1 MELIRYQKTLD
12 VHKNGTQ
19 FVLQGFETADKLS
32 RIIEISL
39 MASGDAIDFP
49 LEGLIAMMHVA
60 SPGATEPSIYPCEI
74 KDNKVIYN
82 VLPIKAEGITTM
94 QLELLEGDIEG
105 AKRVLVSPKF
115 AVEVTN
121 SETNEDGEELKAEFT
136 AIQDFIVKA
145 EKAYESRLERIELTN
160 DCIFKAYYYDGSTYE
175 TDILKNLFHGGNSVL
190 SESFAH
196 GGTGTRVDEDTDNA
210 MYYSNLSKSE
220 ALNAKDIMK
229 NSEEILE
236 EVRKHGL
243 YTTFSVNFDTG
254 EVEYVSPSFDFSISK
269 ETGEIEAKARAYTFE
284 ATVYDMVDKWIAEHG
299 VSLEELQKKAK
310 NHDADILAHEKA
322 ISELQEDAELI
333 PIERGG
339 TGGTTADE
347 ALSNLGALSYS
358 KYEYIGDGKAGPDN
372 ANSYTFEGNLPK
384 LVMLCDLNGG
394 YNVIFPYGQET
405 VRFVTYTRL
414 STSRNNGFT
423 LHLTYEDK
431 KMTWYGTD
439 DEEGASSEYYYSAFG
454 QFNSDG
460 SEYKIIFIY

>member
-1 MELIRYQKTLD
+1 MEQIIYRKTLD

-19 FVLQGFETADKLS
+19 FLLQGFETADKLS
-32 RIIEISL
+32 RVIEISL

-49 LEGLIAMMHVA
+49 LEGLIAMMHVT

-82 VLPIKAEGITTM
+82 VLPIKMEGITTM
-94 QLELLEGDIEG
+94 QLEFLEGDIEG
-105 AKRVLVSPKF
+105 AKSVLVSPKF

-121 SETNEDGEELKAEFT
+121 SETNEDGEELNAEFSAIQNFITKAE
-136 AIQDFIVKA
+136 D
-145 EKAYESRLERIELTN
+145 AYNSRLERIELTN
-160 DCIFKAYYYDGSTYE
+160 DCIFKAYYYDGTTYE

-196 GGTGTRVDEDTDNA
+196 GGTGTRVGEDSDNS

-220 ALNAKDIMK
+220 ALNAQKIMENSSDIL
-229 NSEEILE
+229 SE
-236 EVRKHGL
+236 VQKHGL
-243 YTTFSVNFDTG
+243 YTTFSVDFTTG
-254 EVEYVSPSFDFSISK
+254 EVEYVSPSFDFNINK

-299 VSLEELQKKAK
+299 VTLTELQRKAQK
-310 NHDADILAHEKA
+310 HDQDILTHSDD
-322 ISELQEDAELI
+322 ISKLQKDVELI
-333 PIERGG
+333 PVERGG
-339 TGGTTADE
+339 TGATTKEE
-347 ALSNLGALSYS
+347 ALDNLGALSYS
-358 KYEYIGDGKAGPDN
+358 AHEYIGDGKAGPDN

-384 LVMLCDLNGG
+384 LIMFCDLDGG
-394 YNVIFPYGQET
+394 YNVIFPYYQT
-405 VRFVTYTRL
+405 KVRFVTYARM
-414 STSRNNGFT
+414 STSRNDGYT

-439 DEEGASSEYYYSAFG
+439 DEEGTSSEFYYSAFG

-460 SEYKIIFIY
+460 SEYKIVFIY